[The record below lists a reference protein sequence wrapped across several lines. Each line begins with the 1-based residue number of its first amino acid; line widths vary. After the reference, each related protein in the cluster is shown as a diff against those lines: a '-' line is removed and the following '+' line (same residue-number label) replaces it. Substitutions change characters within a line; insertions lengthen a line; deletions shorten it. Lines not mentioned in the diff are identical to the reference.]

1 MIVLAII
8 LLALALAE
16 VYAAG
21 RHHSRMLAADSRYS
35 RIYNQQERDNDLG
48 VAAIFAGVGICAL
61 IVAVLR

>member
-1 MIVLAII
+1 MIVLVI
-8 LLALALAE
+8 LFLALALAE

-48 VAAIFAGVGICAL
+48 VAAVFAGLGLCAL
-61 IVAVLR
+61 VVVVFS

>member
-21 RHHSRMLAADSRYS
+21 RHHSRMLAADSRQS
-35 RIYNQQERDNDLG
+35 RIYNQQERDDDLS

-61 IVAVLR
+61 AVVVLS